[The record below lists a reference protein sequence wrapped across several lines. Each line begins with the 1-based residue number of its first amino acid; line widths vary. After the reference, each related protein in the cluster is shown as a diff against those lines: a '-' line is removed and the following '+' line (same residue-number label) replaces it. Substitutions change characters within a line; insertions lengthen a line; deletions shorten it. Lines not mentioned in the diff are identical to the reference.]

1 MPEKPLETPSV
12 HKLGTAEQAM
22 AAVTPIDYVDP
33 ILFEMGVFANQAD
46 YERTIDEMVE
56 KIKRGELQ
64 REPEP
69 DEEI

>member
-1 MPEKPLETPSV
+1 
-12 HKLGTAEQAM
+12 M